1 MQALLIRTTAAA
13 LRSNG
18 VAPGAA
24 VASTRAAAAAVAVR
38 PQSLS
43 AENLAQQQ
51 QRGLAVERM
60 TYGMKVTDDMKV
72 SEPVRRA
79 LSIDNSDM

>member
-1 MQALLIRTTAAA
+1 MQALLTRTTGAL

-24 VASTRAAAAAVAVR
+24 VASTRTAAAALR
-38 PQSLS
+38 PQPVS
-43 AENLAQQQ
+43 AENLAQQ

-60 TYGMKVTDDMKV
+60 VYGMKVTDDMKV
-72 SEPVRRA
+72 SEPVRRV